1 MRGFSMNSNGPFLYL
16 YLEFEGKE
24 SERFNLH
31 EMLLQV
37 LIQDLNVENRNTT
50 TSKRIFGAF
59 GMITSSQE
67 AYQNILD
74 ITT

>member
-1 MRGFSMNSNGPFLYL
+1 MNSNGPFLYL

-37 LIQDLNVENRNTT
+37 RIQDLNVKNRNST
-50 TSKRIFGAF
+50 TSKRILGAF
-59 GMITSSQE
+59 GIITGS
-67 AYQNILD
+67 LPKH
-74 ITT
+74 T